1 MKAVGDERM
10 TDRPAEP
17 QPAIPSV
24 PLRPFVFE
32 VARGPDWVRRLAWS
46 FVAVAAGWAFVVN
59 GSDWPPYTSPM
70 MCAMRGYSALALAIA
85 VPVLVGLYIA
95 YRRRG
100 GEVPDDPRPQSERD
114 ED

>member
-1 MKAVGDERM
+1 MIAVGDERT

-17 QPAIPSV
+17 LPPIPPV

-32 VARGPDWVRRLAWS
+32 AARGPDWVRRLAWS
-46 FVAVAAGWAFVVN
+46 FVAVAAACVFVVKGLDRPFDAN
-59 GSDWPPYTSPM
+59 PVTRR
-70 MCAMRGYSALALAIA
+70 MREGTAVALALA
-85 VPVLVGLYIA
+85 VPVLVGLFIA
-95 YRRRG
+95 HRRRG

>member
-1 MKAVGDERM
+1 MSDERT

-17 QPAIPSV
+17 QPAIPPV

-46 FVAVAAGWAFVVN
+46 FVVVAAACAFVVMAFERPFYA
-59 GSDWPPYTSPM
+59 DPE
-70 MCAMRGYSALALAIA
+70 MCGMRVGTAAALALA
-85 VPVLVGLYIA
+85 VPVLVILYFA